1 MKKLAIV
8 AVALVLAMVFVGCSA
23 SSLLPGSTW
32 DYIYS
37 GTSEAGVSTR
47 FVFEADGVLK
57 SSDCTLVLGEVAYS
71 TNNKEGEWKLD
82 GDVLTIANHT
92 ETYNGDW
99 TITSI
104 NMKTMEWMKDPESET
119 EKPVVL
125 TRAKN

>member
-32 DYIYS
+32 DYIYN
-37 GTSEAGVSTR
+37 GTSLAGDATR

-57 SSDCTLVLGEVAYS
+57 SSDCVLLDGEVAYS
-71 TNNKEGEWKLD
+71 VNYKEGEWSLD
-82 GDVLTIANHT
+82 GDILTIANHSLS
-92 ETYNGDW
+92 YNGEW

-104 NMKTMEWMKDPESET
+104 NMKTMEWKRDPESESAD
-119 EKPVVL
+119 VVFE
-125 TRAKN
+125 RAKN

>member
-37 GTSEAGVSTR
+37 GTSLAGNSTR

-57 SSDCTLVLGEVAYS
+57 TSDCTLVNGEVFYS
-71 TNNKEGEWKLD
+71 SNNKEGEWKLD

-92 ETYNGDW
+92 TTYNGEW

-104 NMKTMEWMKDPESET
+104 NMKTMEWMRDPESET
-119 EKPVVL
+119 EEPVVFE
-125 TRAKN
+125 RAKN

>member
-37 GTSEAGVSTR
+37 GTSASGQATR

-57 SSDCTLVLGEVAYS
+57 TQDCTLLLGEVAVS
-71 TNNKEGEWKLD
+71 NNQKEGEWLLD
-82 GDVLTIANHT
+82 GDVLTISNHST
-92 ETYNGDW
+92 TYNGEW

-104 NMKTMEWMKDPESET
+104 NMKTMEWMRDPESET
-119 EKPVVL
+119 ETPVVFE
-125 TRAKN
+125 RAKN

>member
-32 DYIYS
+32 DYIYN
-37 GTSEAGVSTR
+37 GTSLAGDATR
-47 FVFEADGVLK
+47 FVFEANGVLK
-57 SSDCTLVLGEVAYS
+57 TTDCTLVAGEVFYS

-82 GDVLTIANHT
+82 GDVLTIANHSLS
-92 ETYNGDW
+92 YNGEW

-104 NMKTMEWMKDPESET
+104 NMKTMEWKRDPESESAD
-119 EKPVVL
+119 VVFE
-125 TRAKN
+125 RAKN

>member
-32 DYIYS
+32 DYIYN
-37 GTSEAGVSTR
+37 GTSLAGNSTR

-57 SSDCTLVLGEVAYS
+57 TSDCTLLDGEVFYS
-71 TNNKEGEWKLD
+71 TNNKEGEWSLD
-82 GDVLTIANHT
+82 GDVLTIANHSLS
-92 ETYNGDW
+92 YNGEW

-104 NMKTMEWMKDPESET
+104 NMKTMEWKRDPESESAD
-119 EKPVVL
+119 VVFE
-125 TRAKN
+125 RAKN

>member
-32 DYIYS
+32 DYIWS
-37 GTSEAGVSTR
+37 GTSLAGNSTR

-57 SSDCTLVLGEVAYS
+57 TSDCTLVDGEVFYS
-71 TNNKEGEWKLD
+71 TNNKEGEWTLD
-82 GDVLTIANHT
+82 GDVLTIANHSLS
-92 ETYNGDW
+92 YNGEW

-104 NMKTMEWMKDPESET
+104 NMKEMTWTNEAGAE
-119 EKPVVL
+119 VVFE
-125 TRAKN
+125 RAKN

>member
-32 DYIYS
+32 DYIYN
-37 GTSEAGVSTR
+37 GTSLAGNSTR

-57 SSDCTLVLGEVAYS
+57 TQDCSLVLGEVAFS
-71 TNNKEGEWKLD
+71 NNQKEGEWKLD
-82 GDVLTIANHT
+82 GDVLTIANHST
-92 ETYNGDW
+92 TYNGEW

-104 NMKTMEWMKDPESET
+104 NMKTMEWKRDPESESAD
-119 EKPVVL
+119 VVFE
-125 TRAKN
+125 RAKN